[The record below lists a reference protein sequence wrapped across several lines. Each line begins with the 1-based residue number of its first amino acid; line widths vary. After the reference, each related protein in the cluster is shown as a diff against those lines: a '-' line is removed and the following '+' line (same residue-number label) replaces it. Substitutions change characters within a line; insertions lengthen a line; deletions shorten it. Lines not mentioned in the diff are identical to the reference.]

1 MREINRSLLVVRAKE
16 PFLDWVNSL
25 PDPAD
30 VTLEDLNNDR
40 SAFLLPEY
48 EEDRRKDYLL
58 RKYFKEIFE
67 EELNSWWMDQDDW
80 PSQRDLKTFKKWFE
94 VEFHS
99 IVFDL
104 VDKPI
109 CVVE

>member
-1 MREINRSLLVVRAKE
+1 MIEINRSLLVVRAKE

-30 VTLEDLNNDR
+30 VTLENLNEDR

-58 RKYFKEIFE
+58 RKYFAEIFE
-67 EELNSWWMDQDDW
+67 EELSGWWGDPDDW
-80 PSQRDLKTFKKWFE
+80 PTQRDLRTFKKWFE

-99 IVFDL
+99 LVFDL
-104 VDKPI
+104 VEKPI
-109 CVVE
+109 CDVE